1 VSVVPAQ
8 PVGTA
13 LQADVAP
20 PAPCAISPRLLEQLW
35 HTSEA
40 EACGLLRPEFDQI
53 LLRIGMAQNFGLASG
68 LASQATEDQQA
79 AFFQNLRLSD
89 LVLARACASGH
100 ERAWERFIA
109 LYRQPLLR
117 AGMAITANE
126 SLGRELADGL
136 YAELYGLTIRE
147 GERRC
152 PLDSYAGRGSLLGWL
167 RTTLAQRFVDQHR
180 RTHREQP
187 LDETSECIAPAAATP
202 APDPAIPKL
211 AAAVEEAL
219 ELQGPEERFLLASY
233 YLDGRRLHEIA
244 ALLGVHEA
252 TVSRRLKRVTG
263 AVRKQIL
270 RGLERRGLSR
280 RAAEEALATDPRDL
294 SDQQDSMGA
303 SDAHPSLLRLKEL
316 LQKSP
321 MKSFRE
327 QAER

>member
-1 VSVVPAQ
+1 MGVVPAQ

-13 LQADVAP
+13 LQADLAP
-20 PAPCAISPRLLEQLW
+20 PVPCAISPRLLDELW
-35 HTSEA
+35 LPSEA
-40 EACGLLRPEFDQI
+40 EACGLSRPEFEQI
-53 LLRIGMAQNFGLASG
+53 LLRIGMARNFGLASG
-68 LASQATEDQQA
+68 LTSQATEAQQA
-79 AFFQNLRLSD
+79 AFFEGLRLSD
-89 LVLARACASGH
+89 LVLARACACGH
-100 ERAWERFIA
+100 EPAWERFIA

-117 AGMAITANE
+117 AGMAIAGNE
-126 SLGRELADGL
+126 GLGRELADGL
-136 YAELYGLTIRE
+136 YAELYGLTVRE

-152 PLDSYAGRGSLLGWL
+152 PLESYAGRGSLLGWL

-180 RTHREQP
+180 RTHREQA
-187 LDETSECIAPAAATP
+187 LDETSECIAPSAPP
-202 APDPAIPKL
+202 APYPALPVL

-233 YLDGRRLHEIA
+233 YLDGRKLHEIA

-294 SDQQDSMGA
+294 SDPQDSVGA
-303 SDAHPSLLRLKEL
+303 SDVHPNLLRLKEL
-316 LQKSP
+316 VQKSP
-321 MKSFRE
+321 MKTFRE
-327 QAER
+327 QAE